1 MGGLSAVAL
10 GKLLEPESD
19 SFSIAFGANAP
30 TSDLPALYLCG
41 LLVNQMG

>member
-10 GKLLEPESD
+10 GKHFEPLWD

-30 TSDLPALYLCG
+30 TPGLPVLYLIS
-41 LLVNQMG
+41 